1 LPAQGSHDR
10 ASLISVS
17 RIGHDAP
24 IPDGNGRGEREDFMN
39 RITGRSAFLA
49 LLKDEGITHLFGNP
63 GTTEL
68 PIMHALKDHPDL
80 TYVMAMQESLVV
92 AIADGYSRA
101 SGRLVACNV
110 HVAPGLGNAMGSLFN
125 ASFTGTPMILTAGQ
139 QEQGHGLME
148 PVLYGPLVQMAEP
161 LVKWAVEVTR
171 LEDLPRIVHR
181 AAKIATTPPTG
192 PVFISLPGDILNAEA
207 GIELGRSTRV
217 DTRVKPSD
225 EALQAL
231 AQRILKAQNPVIIAG
246 DEIVKSDA
254 LAEAALLAET
264 LGCPA
269 YQCSTPYSAQFLSE
283 SPCFMGALSRLQK
296 QVREVL
302 SPYDLMIVLGADPLR
317 MSVYSEVDP
326 KPENLPIVQV
336 GLVDWDLA
344 KNYGAEIALKAD
356 VKETLRVLVPAL
368 RAAGGAALET
378 RAKNGI
384 AALKPKNWTA
394 RRPGVVEQISK
405 AGDRSPID
413 PDWLS
418 LQLIDAMPD
427 NAILVDEGLT
437 SSRQILALRP
447 HRDRYGYHALASGGI
462 GWGLPASV
470 GVSLAHP
477 DRPVVCFSGD
487 GSAMYSIQALWTAA
501 HHKLPLTLVIANNG
515 GYRII
520 KQRLLAF
527 HGDDH
532 YVGMDFADPKVDFT
546 SLAKSLGLEAM
557 RITDPKEL
565 KSALASAFSRPGPK
579 LIEVVV
585 DGTV

>member
-1 LPAQGSHDR
+1 
-10 ASLISVS
+10 
-17 RIGHDAP
+17 
-24 IPDGNGRGEREDFMN
+24 MN

-110 HVAPGLGNAMGSLFN
+110 HVAPGLGNAMGSLYN
-125 ASFTGTPMILTAGQ
+125 AQFTGTPMILTAGQ

-148 PVLYGPLVQMAEP
+148 PLLFGPLVRMAEP

-171 LEDLPRIVHR
+171 LEDLPRIVRR

-207 GIELGRSTRV
+207 GIDLGRSTRI

-225 EALQAL
+225 DALQAL
-231 AQRILKAQNPVIIAG
+231 AHRILKAERPVIIAG

-254 LAEAALLAET
+254 LKEAAALAEV

-269 YQCSTPYSAQFLSE
+269 YQQSAPYGSHFLSE
-283 SPCFMGALSRLQK
+283 SPCFMGALTRSQT
-296 QVREVL
+296 QVRETL
-302 SPYDLMIVLGADPLR
+302 APYDLMIALGADPLR
-317 MSVYSEVDP
+317 MSVHSETDP
-326 KPENLPIVQV
+326 LPEGMPVVQI
-336 GLVDWDLA
+336 GLVDWDIA
-344 KNYGAEIALKAD
+344 KNFGAEIALKAD
-356 VKETLRVLVPAL
+356 VRETLRALIPAL
-368 RAAGGAALET
+368 KAAGGAALEAL
-378 RAKNGI
+378 AKQVI
-384 AALKPKNWTA
+384 AALAPKNWSA
-394 RRPGVVEQISK
+394 NRAK
-405 AGDRSPID
+405 AVDKILKASTRSPID
-413 PDWLS
+413 PEWLT
-418 LQLIDAMPD
+418 LQLVEAMPA
-427 NAILVDEGLT
+427 NAILVDEALT
-437 SSRQILALRP
+437 SSRQVLALRP
-447 HRDRYGYHALASGGI
+447 YRDRYDFHALASGGI

-470 GVSLAHP
+470 GVSLANP

-501 HHKLPLTLVIANNG
+501 HHKLPLTVVIANNG

-532 YVGMDFADPKVDFT
+532 YVGMDFVDPPVDFVGM
-546 SLAKSLGLEAM
+546 AKSLGLEAI
-557 RITDPKEL
+557 RVTDPGDVAPML
-565 KSALASAFSRPGPK
+565 KSAFSRPGAK

>member
-1 LPAQGSHDR
+1 
-10 ASLISVS
+10 
-17 RIGHDAP
+17 
-24 IPDGNGRGEREDFMN
+24 MN

-125 ASFTGTPMILTAGQ
+125 ARFTGTPMILTAGQ

-171 LEDLPRIVHR
+171 LEDLPRIVRR

-192 PVFISLPGDILNAEA
+192 AVFISLPGDILNAEA

-217 DTRVKPSD
+217 DARVRPSD
-225 EALQAL
+225 EGLQAL
-231 AQRILKAQNPVIIAG
+231 AQRILKAQNPVVITG

-254 LAEAALLAET
+254 LQEAAEFAEAIGA
-264 LGCPA
+264 PA
-269 YQCSTPYSAQFLSE
+269 YQCSTPYGAQFLSE

-326 KPENLPIVQV
+326 MPEGMSVVQV
-336 GLVDWDLA
+336 GLVDWDIA
-344 KNYGAEIALKAD
+344 KNYGAEIAVKAD
-356 VKETLRVLVPAL
+356 VKETLRALIPAL
-368 RAAGGAALET
+368 KTAGGSSLEA
-378 RAKNGI
+378 RAKKGI
-384 AALKPKNWTA
+384 AALAPKNWTA
-394 RRPGVVEQISK
+394 RRVKLIEEISK
-405 AGDRSPID
+405 ARDKSPID
-413 PDWLS
+413 PDWLGM
-418 LQLIDAMPD
+418 QLVEAMPA

-437 SSRQILALRP
+437 SSRQVTALRP

-470 GVSLAHP
+470 GVSLANP

-501 HHKLPLTLVIANNG
+501 HHKLPLTVVIANNG

-527 HGDDH
+527 HQDDH
-532 YVGMDFADPKVDFT
+532 YVGMDFVDPPVDFT
-546 SLAKSLGLEAM
+546 GVARSLGMEA
-557 RITDPKEL
+557 IKVSDPGQL
-565 KSALASAFSRPGPK
+565 KSTFASAFSRPGPK
-579 LIEVVV
+579 LIEVMVNNAV
-585 DGTV
+585 N

>member
-1 LPAQGSHDR
+1 
-10 ASLISVS
+10 
-17 RIGHDAP
+17 
-24 IPDGNGRGEREDFMN
+24 MKN

-92 AIADGYSRA
+92 AIADGFSRA

-125 ASFTGTPMILTAGQ
+125 AQFTGTPMILTAGQ

-148 PVLYGPLVQMAEP
+148 PLLYGPLVRMAEP

-171 LEDLPRIVHR
+171 LEDLPRIVRR

-207 GIELGRSTRV
+207 GIDLGRSTRV
-217 DTRVKPSD
+217 DARVRPSD

-231 AQRILKAQNPVIIAG
+231 AARLARAQRPVIIAG
-246 DEIVKSDA
+246 DELVKSDA
-254 LAEAALLAET
+254 LQEAAALAEA

-269 YQCSTPYSAQFLSE
+269 YQQSAPYGAHFLSE
-283 SPCFMGALSRLQK
+283 SPCFMGALSRSQK

-302 SPYDLMIVLGADPLR
+302 APHDLLIALGTDPLR
-317 MSVYSEVDP
+317 MSVHSEVEP
-326 KPENLPIVQV
+326 LPEGMPIVQI

-356 VKETLRVLVPAL
+356 VKETLRALVQAL
-368 RAAGGAALET
+368 KAAGGAALDA
-378 RAKNGI
+378 RAKHGI
-384 AALKPKNWTA
+384 AELASKNWTA
-394 RRPGVVEQISK
+394 RRVTLVEQISK
-405 AGDRSPID
+405 AKERSPID
-413 PDWLS
+413 PDYLALS
-418 LQLIDAMPD
+418 VVEAMPD

-437 SSRQILALRP
+437 SSRPITSLWP
-447 HRDRYGYHALASGGI
+447 YRDRYCYHALASGGI
-462 GWGLPASV
+462 GWGLPAAV
-470 GVSLAHP
+470 GVSMANPH
-477 DRPVVCFSGD
+477 RPVVCYSGD

-501 HHKLPLTLVIANNG
+501 HHKLPLTVVIVNNG

-520 KQRLLAF
+520 KQRLLSF

-532 YVGMDFADPKVDFT
+532 FVGMDFADPKVDFAGIAT
-546 SLAKSLGLEAM
+546 SLGLEAM
-557 RITDPKEL
+557 RISDPGEL
-565 KSALASAFSRPGPK
+565 RPTLASAFARPGPK

-585 DGTV
+585 DGSV

>member
-1 LPAQGSHDR
+1 
-10 ASLISVS
+10 
-17 RIGHDAP
+17 
-24 IPDGNGRGEREDFMN
+24 MKN

-49 LLKDEGITHLFGNP
+49 LLKDEGITHLFGHP
-63 GTTEL
+63 GATDL
-68 PIMHALKDHPDL
+68 PTMHPLKDHPDL

-92 AIADGYSRA
+92 AIADGFSRA
-101 SGRLVACNV
+101 SGKLVACNV

-125 ASFTGTPMILTAGQ
+125 AKFTGTPMILTAGQ

-148 PVLYGPLVQMAEP
+148 PVLFGPLVQMAEP

-171 LEDLPRIVHR
+171 LEDLPRIVRR

-192 PVFISLPGDILNAEA
+192 PVFISLPGDILNSEA

-225 EALQAL
+225 ESLQAL
-231 AQRILKAQNPVIIAG
+231 VARILKAQRPVIIAG
-246 DEIVKSDA
+246 DEVVKSDA
-254 LAEAALLAET
+254 LAEAASLAET
-264 LGCPA
+264 LGAPA
-269 YQCSTPYSAQFLSE
+269 YQCSTPYGAHFLSE

-326 KPENLPIVQV
+326 MPDGMPMVQI

-356 VKETLRVLVPAL
+356 VKETLRALVPAL
-368 RAAGGAALET
+368 KAAGGAALQS
-378 RAKNGI
+378 RAKKGVAEL
-384 AALKPKNWTA
+384 AARNWSA
-394 RRPGVVEQISK
+394 RRKPLIEQISK
-405 AGDRSPID
+405 ASGKSPID
-413 PDWLS
+413 PDYLS
-418 LQLIDAMPD
+418 LQLVEAMPD
-427 NAILVDEGLT
+427 KAILVDEGLT
-437 SSRQILALRP
+437 SGRQLLSLRP

-470 GVSLAHP
+470 GVSLANP

-487 GSAMYSIQALWTAA
+487 GSAMYSIQSLWTAA
-501 HHKLPLTLVIANNG
+501 HHKLPLNVVICNNG

-532 YVGMDFADPKVDFT
+532 YVGMDFVDPPVDFCGM
-546 SLAKSLGLEAM
+546 AKSMGLEAI
-557 RITDPKEL
+557 RITDPAEL
-565 KSALASAFSRPGPK
+565 KPKLSDAFKRPGAK

>member
-1 LPAQGSHDR
+1 MK
-10 ASLISVS
+10 
-17 RIGHDAP
+17 
-24 IPDGNGRGEREDFMN
+24 NK
-39 RITGRSAFLA
+39 ITGRSAFLA
-49 LLKDEGITHLFGNP
+49 LLKDEGVTHLFGNP

-92 AIADGYSRA
+92 AMADGYSRA
-101 SGRLVACNV
+101 SGKLVACNV
-110 HVAPGLGNAMGSLFN
+110 HVAPGLGNAMGSLYN

-171 LEDLPRIVHR
+171 LEDLPRIVRR

-217 DTRVKPSD
+217 DTRVKPS
-225 EALQAL
+225 EESLKALSA
-231 AQRILKAQNPVIIAG
+231 RILKAERPVIIVG

-254 LAEAALLAET
+254 LQEAAQLAET

-269 YQCSTPYSAQFLSE
+269 YQSSTPYGAHFLSE
-283 SPCFMGALSRLQK
+283 SPCFMGALARIQKIARDALQ
-296 QVREVL
+296 
-302 SPYDLMIVLGADPLR
+302 PYDLIIALGGDPLR

-326 KPENLPIVQV
+326 LPDGLSIVQV

-356 VKETLRVLVPAL
+356 VKETLRALVPAL
-368 RAAGGAALET
+368 QAAGGSALQA
-378 RAKNGI
+378 RAKQGI
-384 AALKPKNWTA
+384 AALASKNWTA
-394 RRPGVVEQISK
+394 KRKVLVEQISK
-405 AGDRSPID
+405 AAKTSPID
-413 PDWLS
+413 PDWLA
-418 LQLIDAMPD
+418 LQVVEAMPD

-437 SSRQILALRP
+437 SSRQIIALRA

-470 GVSLAHP
+470 GVSLANP
-477 DRPVVCFSGD
+477 DRPVVCYSGD
-487 GSAMYSIQALWTAA
+487 GSSMYSIQSLWTAA
-501 HHKLPLTLVIANNG
+501 NQKLPLTFVIVNNG

-527 HGDDH
+527 HGDDN
-532 YVGMDFADPKVDFT
+532 YIGMDFKDPPVDFT
-546 SLAKSLGLEAM
+546 GVAKSLGLEATKV
-557 RITDPKEL
+557 TDPSQL
-565 KSALASAFSRPGPK
+565 KSVLSSAISRPGAK

-585 DGTV
+585 SNSVN